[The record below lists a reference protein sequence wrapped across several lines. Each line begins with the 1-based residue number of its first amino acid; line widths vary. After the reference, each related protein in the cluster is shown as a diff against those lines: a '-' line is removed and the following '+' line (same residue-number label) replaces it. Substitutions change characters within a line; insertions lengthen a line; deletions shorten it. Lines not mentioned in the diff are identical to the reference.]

1 MHSIGYPI
9 GESKGHILQDK
20 VTFEVNAYCQGYLTT
35 SFFKLKLENFISIIV
50 FRQDEMQIQLPMVVG
65 KKEEAK
71 AGMMVELEEK
81 EVGAKKFSWEQRGD
95 AEVKMEE
102 GVLTSNEVRQ
112 VINTSKESS
121 QCI

>member
-1 MHSIGYPI
+1 MGTIRSEQQCWTYG
-9 GESKGHILQDK
+9 S
-20 VTFEVNAYCQGYLTT
+20 T
-35 SFFKLKLENFISIIV
+35 
-50 FRQDEMQIQLPMVVG
+50 QDEMGVQLPMVVG

-71 AGMMVELEEK
+71 AEMMVELEKK

-112 VINTSKESS
+112 VVEGQLVGQMGGLGISGETVEILSLLSS
-121 QCI
+121 STMCRHF

>member
-1 MHSIGYPI
+1 
-9 GESKGHILQDK
+9 
-20 VTFEVNAYCQGYLTT
+20 
-35 SFFKLKLENFISIIV
+35 
-50 FRQDEMQIQLPMVVG
+50 MQIQLPMVVG

-71 AGMMVELEEK
+71 SEMMVELEEK

-112 VINTSKESS
+112 VINTSKESFVYLTRV
-121 QCI
+121 

>member
-1 MHSIGYPI
+1 
-9 GESKGHILQDK
+9 
-20 VTFEVNAYCQGYLTT
+20 
-35 SFFKLKLENFISIIV
+35 
-50 FRQDEMQIQLPMVVG
+50 MQIQLPMVVG

-71 AGMMVELEEK
+71 AEMMVELEKK
-81 EVGAKKFSWEQRGD
+81 EVGAKKFSWEQMGD

-112 VINTSKESS
+112 VINTCKESS

>member
-1 MHSIGYPI
+1 M
-9 GESKGHILQDK
+9 
-20 VTFEVNAYCQGYLTT
+20 
-35 SFFKLKLENFISIIV
+35 FISTIV

-65 KKEEAK
+65 KKEDTK
-71 AGMMVELEEK
+71 AEMMVELEEK

-112 VINTSKESS
+112 VIIAKKLLRGSDPKNTV
-121 QCI
+121 C